1 MTKILAPNK
10 TYNGVSAGVPFVNGK
25 GETDDP
31 RRIEWFKAHGY
42 DVEDDA
48 KNKTQKAG
56 KK

>member
-31 RRIEWFKAHGY
+31 HRIEWFERHGY
-42 DVEDDA
+42 EIEV
-48 KNKTQKAG
+48 NKPRKG
-56 KK
+56 KG